1 LTSNPELQ
9 FSSSQR
15 SRRRMQSI
23 ADPDQ
28 KIHLDESFD
37 RLLNCCNPLWS
48 VDNRSHVLDQPYLS
62 ESVRMPFDRP
72 REDDR
77 FDIPLISYRCEIAI
91 PLMAHGGQRSAPWV
105 LSPVDCVTSTRE
117 LALPVNCRC
126 RRRKRTSTIG
136 YGVQGECAQCS
147 GRVEGPIPNPSQL
160 GEAIRE
166 ERQEKTD
173 LTIEEFALEAGM
185 EYSYLSDIERKG
197 RNLSWRKLASI
208 AEVLEVDVS
217 QLIARAEEIA
227 RTPRAKPD
235 DDRPNS

>member
-1 LTSNPELQ
+1 
-9 FSSSQR
+9 
-15 SRRRMQSI
+15 MQSI

-37 RLLNCCNPLWS
+37 RLVDCCNPLRS
-48 VDNRSHVLDQPYLS
+48 VDDRGHVLDRLYLS

-77 FDIPLISYRCEIAI
+77 FDIPLISDRCEIAI
-91 PLMAHGGQRSAPWV
+91 PLIAHGGQRSAPWV
-105 LSPVDCVTSTRE
+105 LSPVDCVTNTRE
-117 LALPVNCRC
+117 LALSVDCQC

-136 YGVQGECAQCS
+136 YGVQDECAQCS
-147 GRVEGPIPNPSQL
+147 GRVEGPIPNLSQL

-197 RNLSWRKLASI
+197 RNFTWRKLAWI
-208 AEVLEVDVS
+208 AEVLKVDVS
-217 QLIARAEEIA
+217 QLIFRAEEIA
-227 RTPRAKPD
+227 RRQQAKPD
-235 DDRPNS
+235 DDRPKS